1 MSQNTSVQTKP
12 VIKKHRK
19 SEKTKLHG
27 FEKHIVSNFL
37 KDRHPY
43 LEGPFKD
50 RYDPTKVF
58 HAVFDR
64 SIPKL
69 VEILNYDDL
78 DPLEYRQCFMLLN
91 EMCSHQENKDE
102 MISYQLVYT
111 CLTFMRHID
120 SEVRRESTNLLGK
133 NHYT

>member
-1 MSQNTSVQTKP
+1 MKLASESQTQSSFRRTEFP
-12 VIKKHRK
+12 C
-19 SEKTKLHG
+19 KTKVHG

-43 LEGPFKD
+43 LERPFKD

-69 VEILNYDDL
+69 VEILEYDNL
-78 DPLEYRQCFMLLN
+78 DALEYR
-91 EMCSHQENKDE
+91 
-102 MISYQLVYT
+102 
-111 CLTFMRHID
+111 
-120 SEVRRESTNLLGK
+120 
-133 NHYT
+133 